1 MGPNAGMAGACVV
14 CAAVALRLCPFTAYE
29 LYMYSAVRL
38 EVPFHA
44 LQWDVHAADA
54 NNICCAWLCANMR
67 CVAGV
72 GAKLYTVLELN
83 AWGGT
88 IRTYGGTRAPK
99 CFHISISWND
109 TRARATLRV
118 IWRTVDMSSPFAHP
132 IEWLFR
138 CVLTDVADD
147 GTELDDE
154 LCG

>member
-38 EVPFHA
+38 EVPFYA

-83 AWGGT
+83 AWGVQSE
-88 IRTYGGTRAPK
+88 RTG
-99 CFHISISWND
+99 
-109 TRARATLRV
+109 ARAHPSAFTSAFREMTLEQGR
-118 IWRTVDMSSPFAHP
+118 
-132 IEWLFR
+132 
-138 CVLTDVADD
+138 
-147 GTELDDE
+147 
-154 LCG
+154 LCA